1 MLDFSMHIFL
11 MFCFLSY
18 FYVLWGKKAL
28 KNVYL
33 TDIFNIMK
41 GKKNAKV
48 HLIKTMKVP
57 VKLFWDQGDSS
68 NFKSAVPKSLYIQ
81 GASCFS

>member
-1 MLDFSMHIFL
+1 
-11 MFCFLSY
+11 
-18 FYVLWGKKAL
+18 
-28 KNVYL
+28 
-33 TDIFNIMK
+33 MK
-41 GKKNAKV
+41 GKKNDKV

-57 VKLFWDQGDSS
+57 VRLFWDQGDSS